1 MRSLIPRLLISTAFL
16 ALSSISNAFD
26 IDIEK
31 VTINRSKKPP
41 TEKDLPPEV
50 TFEDKLDGE
59 ICAQLESE
67 HKCEDMK
74 DFMYEYCR
82 RTCYDLHMSKA
93 YYTRIEFDDDLSDE
107 FFALTAKNWTGTD
120 LRFQDFDGYVSF
132 QPSLADALLCR
143 SWKIPLSLTYLI
155 FCIPCIQIL
164 QITVVMNIG
173 ITCDPG
179 EDVVMGQKLTEFRKL
194 MPYTLNLLVFP
205 HIKKHKW
212 FDTEDWKN
220 NCTTFDE
227 LIKTKRETLHIMDL
241 ARVNRLVEDRHAMR
255 LDVEEEEAKVH
266 PVWKFL
272 KKQVGKDFIDHDKS
286 TFFFVNPV
294 ATSMDVLVGAPLPY
308 LKKHI
313 DEVLMGWEN
322 EL

>member
-1 MRSLIPRLLISTAFL
+1 MRSLIPRLLISTACL

-120 LRFQDFDGYVSF
+120 LRFQDFDGY
-132 QPSLADALLCR
+132 
-143 SWKIPLSLTYLI
+143 
-155 FCIPCIQIL
+155 
-164 QITVVMNIG
+164 ITVVMNIG

>member
-1 MRSLIPRLLISTAFL
+1 MRSLIPRLLISTACL

-41 TEKDLPPEV
+41 TEKDLPLEV

-120 LRFQDFDGYVSF
+120 LRFQDFDGY
-132 QPSLADALLCR
+132 
-143 SWKIPLSLTYLI
+143 
-155 FCIPCIQIL
+155 
-164 QITVVMNIG
+164 ITVVMNIG